1 MLSSLYQYGEF
12 AYIGG
17 AFGKG
22 LHNILEAATFGM
34 PIFFGRS
41 YYKFEEAKDLI
52 RLGAAFSITTT
63 QEFAEQFTQLY
74 RQELIRQKKALIA
87 RQYVEQN
94 TGATEKILNYCKKL
108 LPNE

>member
-34 PIFFGRS
+34 PVFFGPN
-41 YYKFEEAKDLI
+41 YQKFQEAKDLVA
-52 RLGAAFSITTT
+52 LEAAIPVNNTEEFTRAFTALYT
-63 QEFAEQFTQLY
+63 QEEV
-74 RQELIRQKKALIA
+74 RQAKASTA
-87 RQYVEQN
+87 RQYVLQH
-94 TGATEKILNYCKKL
+94 TGATQKILNYTKQL
-108 LPNE
+108 VAQE